1 MTEPSNPSDLQERRR
16 RLEQETQRL
25 QQLIESLERSRRHAP
40 RYLTVGVLAVPAF
53 FVGGI
58 WLALAVL
65 FCALCLSLIVLY
77 LAGVREHE
85 YRSELQDVKNAL
97 EAIGRRRASS

>member
-1 MTEPSNPSDLQERRR
+1 MTDSQSPSEVDERRR
-16 RLEQETQRL
+16 RLEKETERL
-25 QQLIESLERSRRHAP
+25 EQLIESLDRSRRHAP
-40 RYLTVGVLAVPAF
+40 RYLIVGVLAVPAF
-53 FVGGI
+53 FVGGL

-97 EAIGRRRASS
+97 ETLRRRHATS